1 MNASP
6 GSFPLYLLFNIYQL
20 LSPHVDLCL
29 IHQDRCALLDARPG
43 GQGKNVAVE
52 PLMVVGNNLA
62 TVSFMI
68 FS

>member
-1 MNASP
+1 MDASP
-6 GSFPLYLLFNIYQL
+6 GSFPPYVLFYIYQL

-29 IHQDRCALLDARPG
+29 IHQCRCALLDARPG
-43 GQGKNVAVE
+43 GQGRKVAVE
-52 PLMVVGNNLA
+52 SLMVVGNNLA